1 MKCGY
6 GKKERLEGYIP
17 TPSIEWH
24 PKYGKNKL
32 FYKGEKKD
40 GFRLGKFSC
49 LNQKEQLAWYCPHCD
64 CIVIDCKELQIDELI
79 YKEPPSSGSFMLRLA
94 AHVSNG

>member
-6 GKKERLEGYIP
+6 CKKEMLEGYIT

-49 LNQKEQLAWYCPHCD
+49 LNQKEQLAWYCEKVD
-64 CIVIDCKELQIDELI
+64 FDGIGI
-79 YKEPPSSGSFMLRLA
+79 YDWGC
-94 AHVSNG
+94 HVDVRDNGESPNYYRW